1 MFFKYIY
8 SSHNTLLRTLIR
20 IYTILNVALN
30 IHMGLFSFNFVSC
43 ALGLRLNDSVPL
55 ITGEKTEMIEIL
67 PVLTPTIRR
76 HLNTSG
82 T

>member
-1 MFFKYIY
+1 
-8 SSHNTLLRTLIR
+8 
-20 IYTILNVALN
+20 
-30 IHMGLFSFNFVSC
+30 MGLFSFNFVSC